1 MSRSRRSILRTL
13 AHRFFR
19 KNLNETAVFARRQF
33 RVEKLEDRQ
42 LMAND
47 LFIASNFPDSDPDEP
62 LSTAMSSSSLQGEG
76 EAQNDLVAFAKA
88 LRDAGVQFFG
98 AAWCPHCNEQ
108 KQLFAD
114 GYTFLPFV
122 EVTNPDRTPNAT
134 GIAEGVTNYPT
145 WEFQDGSRLEGVQT
159 LATLSTKSGI
169 AIPQSSTPSALDIA
183 NQTVL
188 IGSPL
193 HIPVDAYDPNGNPL
207 TITVSSNNTS
217 VVTAEVL
224 QGNRSLKLATEG
236 FGDMVFELFDSE
248 AARPANRIAE
258 LVTAGFYNQTV
269 SNKIIFHRVL
279 NNFVIQAGDPT
290 GTGSGGSTLGDFD
303 DQFNVNLQHNR
314 TGILS
319 YAKAGDDTNDSQF
332 FITEGPQRSLD
343 FNHSVFGQLVEGE
356 VVRDAI
362 SNTSVNS
369 PTIGRPTNEVI
380 IKSASVFSDAENG
393 LLRLK
398 GVAAGSALITVSIAD
413 TEGNTIQKT
422 FNVTVA
428 PDTVNSYPFLNPV
441 ADVTTSVGT
450 PVNIQLSATDV
461 EGDAVTFDAQKVGS
475 VNYTLNTNSTT
486 GLVTVTPPA
495 GFSGSFDV
503 RVRVKSPTAPTG
515 ASDPDPFDTQLVT
528 VTVGANGPTSV
539 NLVAA
544 SDTGTSDSDN
554 ITNAGSMTFEIA
566 GTTSG
571 ATVDLRINNTVV
583 GTAVASGTN
592 TTITT
597 SNIAA
602 LGAGTYQVVATQTI
616 GSQQSSATPALTLI
630 FDNTQP
636 VELTNTGI
644 PATIPAGQ
652 PLSVNLNHAEEGSAG
667 LVYALTGAP
676 AGMTINAATGVLA
689 WTPTT
694 AQVGAQNFTVKLT
707 DIAGNVRNQNFALTV
722 AEAPLVGIELK
733 IVDLNNNPIT
743 SIPLNTSFKV
753 QVIGKDLREG
763 NAAQG
768 LFAVYLDMLYNTGLI
783 ELDTVDTISHGTIFT
798 NGTSSNA
805 VLTGTAGIIN
815 ELGGFTGS
823 FNPTGADPKVVA
835 EVRFK
840 AKGVGTATFTAESA
854 DGDGTEI
861 LVFGNGNDEPVELS
875 RVSFGNASLAVGID
889 FTATNDSFNF
899 DEDTTNNT
907 LNVLSNDTVNSGSGA
922 VLTIKSV
929 GTTSAGGTVTIASD
943 SKTLKY
949 SPLANFNG
957 SETFT
962 YIVKNQSG
970 AELTATVTVQVQ
982 PVNDAPVGTNDTA
995 DVVSG
1000 SSSNLI
1006 NVLQNDNDGPD
1017 SGETLSVSAV
1027 GTPSQGGSVTI
1038 GPNGTHV
1045 LYSPRAGF
1053 TGAETF
1059 SYTLRDNGGATATA
1073 TVTVNVKS
1081 SAPSPIVVADS
1092 FTVVEDAAQAEFNV
1106 LSNDTPGETG
1116 EILTINSATAA
1127 SGTVSVSTDGTK
1139 LRYTPKANFSGTD
1152 VVTYVAKGTKGG
1164 TATGTATFTVTAVND
1179 APTAVN
1185 DTSKINSSAAT
1196 ATVDVLTNDTNVD
1209 TGETLT
1215 ITAVT
1220 QPASGKGTVA
1230 ISTDKKSL
1238 IYTPPNNSFKDSAV
1252 TFSYT
1257 LSDGSALTSTGNVSL
1272 EVINFTVRKIEGTV
1286 EVKPSSSVALNSI
1299 KVKVTGKDSFNTAV
1313 DKEVSITDGKF
1324 SVTDLA
1330 PGRYTLQIPDLPFM
1344 IGGKKSI
1351 NIVSNATDSDST
1363 GNVLSLGE
1371 IDARYVDIRD
1381 FLGKSLG
1388 RGFHVAAQAGKTQH
1402 WLAPEGNWKTL
1413 KSLNAT
1419 LNDTTLALSGTK
1431 ADNSAL
1437 TNSIAT
1443 TDKTKIEQIA
1453 TITGA
1458 TLYRVYVEPADLTT
1472 PPASSTPNFN
1482 LSQLQGEGEGPSA
1495 ASSNTLDSVAAS
1507 APFKDKAPAISRR
1520 SMLASTQAQDAA
1532 IAQVASASKVVS
1544 PVGDFIASQRAT
1556 GQDRVDPQSVN
1567 SAFSRLNQILGS
1579 E

>member
-13 AHRFFR
+13 AQRFFR
-19 KNLNETAVFARRQF
+19 KKLNDSAAFTGRRI

-47 LFIASNFPDSDPDEP
+47 LFLASNFTDPEPDEP
-62 LSTAMSSSSLQGEG
+62 ASNAMSTSGLQGEG

-98 AAWCPHCNEQ
+98 AAWCVFCNEQ
-108 KQLFAD
+108 KQLFQD
-114 GYTFLPFV
+114 GYQFLPFV

-134 GIAEGVTNYPT
+134 GIAEGIDEYPT

-159 LATLSTKSGI
+159 LATLATRSGI
-169 AIPQSSTPSALDIA
+169 AIPQSSTPSAVDIS

-193 HIPVDAYDPNGNPL
+193 HVPVDAYDPNGNPL
-207 TITVSSNNTS
+207 TITVTSNNTS

-224 QGNRSLKLATEG
+224 QGNRSLRFATEG

-248 AARPANRIAE
+248 AARPANRIAD
-258 LVTAGFYNQTV
+258 LVNTGFYNQTT

-303 DQFNVNLQHNR
+303 DQFDVDLQHNR

-356 VVRDAI
+356 IVRDAI

-369 PTIGRPTNEVI
+369 PSVGRPTNEVI
-380 IKSASVFSDAENG
+380 IKSASIFNDAENG
-393 LLRLK
+393 MLRLK
-398 GVAAGSALITVSIAD
+398 GVSAGSALITVSIAD
-413 TEGNTIQKT
+413 NEGNTIQKT

-441 ADVTTSVGT
+441 ADVSTAVGT

-461 EGDAVTFDAQKVGS
+461 EGDPVTFDAQKVGS

-495 GFSGSFDV
+495 GFTGSFDV

-515 ASDPDPFDTQLVT
+515 ATDPDPFDTQLVT
-528 VTVGANGPTSV
+528 VTVGPNGPTSV
-539 NLVAA
+539 DLTAA
-544 SDTGTSDSDN
+544 SDTGTSSTDN
-554 ITNAGSMTFEIA
+554 ITNAGSMTFEVA

-571 ATVDLRINNTVV
+571 ATVELKVNNTVV
-583 GTAVASGTN
+583 GSAVASGTT

-602 LGAGTYQVVATQTI
+602 LGAGTYQVVATQTV
-616 GSQQSSATPALTLI
+616 GSQQSSATPALTLV

-644 PATIPAGQ
+644 PATISAAQ
-652 PLSVNLNHAEEGSAG
+652 PLSVNLSHAEEGTAG
-667 LVYALTGAP
+667 LIYALTGAP
-676 AGMTINAATGVLA
+676 TGMTIDAATGALA
-689 WTPTT
+689 WTPTA

-707 DIAGNVRNQNFALTV
+707 DKAGNVRNQNFSLTV

-753 QVIGKDLREG
+753 QVIGKDLRDG

-768 LFAVYLDMLYNTGLI
+768 LFAVYLDMLYNTNLI
-783 ELDTVDTISHGTIFT
+783 ELDPVSTISHGTIFT
-798 NGTSSNA
+798 NGTSTNA
-805 VLTGTAGIIN
+805 VLTGTAGLIN

-823 FNPTGADPKVVA
+823 LNPTGADPKVVA

-840 AKGVGTATFTAESA
+840 AKAVGNATFTAESA

-861 LVFGNGNDEPVELS
+861 LVFGNNNDEPVELS

-889 FTATNDSFNF
+889 FTAVNDTVNF
-899 DEDTTNNT
+899 DEDSTNNT
-907 LNVLSNDTVNSGSGA
+907 INVLSNDPINSGSGA

-943 SKTLKY
+943 SKTVRY

-962 YIVKNQSG
+962 YVVQNQSG

-982 PVNDAPVGTNDTA
+982 PVNDAPVATNDSA

-1000 SSSNLI
+1000 SSNNTI
-1006 NVLQNDNDGPD
+1006 NVLANDNDGPD
-1017 SGETLSVSAV
+1017 TGETLAVSAI

-1045 LYSPRAGF
+1045 VYTPRAGF
-1053 TGAETF
+1053 VGAETF

-1081 SAPSPIVVADS
+1081 SAPSPVVVADS
-1092 FTVVEDAAQAEFNV
+1092 FTVAEDAAQAEFNV
-1106 LSNDTPGETG
+1106 LSNDTPGEAG
-1116 EILTINSATAA
+1116 ETLSINSATAT

-1139 LRYTPKANFSGTD
+1139 LRYTPRPNFVGSD
-1152 VVTYVAKGTKGG
+1152 IVTYVARGTKGG

-1185 DTSKINSSAAT
+1185 DSIKINSSSAT
-1196 ATVDVLTNDTNVD
+1196 STVDVLSNDTNVD

-1238 IYTPPNNSFKDSAV
+1238 IYTPPSNSFTDSAV

-1257 LSDGSALTSTGNVSL
+1257 LSDGSALTSSGNVSL
-1272 EVINFTVRKIEGTV
+1272 EVINFRVRKIEGIV
-1286 EVKPSSSVALNSI
+1286 EVNPASSVALNSI
-1299 KVKVTGKDSFNTAV
+1299 KVKLTGKDNFNASV
-1313 DKEVSITDGKF
+1313 DREVSITDGKF
-1324 SVTDLA
+1324 SITDLA
-1330 PGRYTLQIPDLPFM
+1330 PGRYTVQVPELPFM

-1351 NIVSNATDSDST
+1351 NIVSNANDADST

-1371 IDARYVDIRD
+1371 IDARYIDIRD

-1388 RGFHVAAQAGKTQH
+1388 RGFHVAAQAGQTQH
-1402 WLAPEGNWKTL
+1402 WLAPEGSWKTF

-1419 LNDTTLALSGTK
+1419 LNDTTLALSGTR
-1431 ADNSAL
+1431 ADNTSL
-1437 TNSIAT
+1437 TNSIST
-1443 TDKTKIEQIA
+1443 TDKNRVEQIA
-1453 TITGA
+1453 STSGA
-1458 TLYRVYVEPADLTT
+1458 TLYRVYVEPSDLTT
-1472 PPASSTPNFN
+1472 TTPTTTTPSFDF
-1482 LSQLQGEGEGPSA
+1482 SQLQGEGEGPSA
-1495 ASSNTLDSVAAS
+1495 TSPNAVHNASGLSSES
-1507 APFKDKAPAISRR
+1507 ARPISRR
-1520 SMLASTQAQDAA
+1520 STLASSQAQDAA
-1532 IAQVASASKVVS
+1532 IAQVASASRVVS
-1544 PVGDFIASQRAT
+1544 PAGDFIASQRAT
-1556 GQDRVDPQSVN
+1556 GQDRVDPESVN
-1567 SAFSRLNQILGS
+1567 SAFRRLNQILDS